1 MNLVVCSCRVVFFVR
16 VCFLVY
22 FLFFPY
28 FSLIIFPYLFFSFSR
43 FASASLLGF
52 KFTTICPSTCT
63 ATYTS
68 QACGRFPSR
77 KMRNATRGYLDQ
89 CCFRCS
95 VFFPLL
101 LLFPSFSFL
110 FSFFFRSNW
119 MCRSEDN
126 NALKFS
132 DGSFVYNVR
141 SKHWKLENSSFS
153 FSILNRWLVKH
164 FCSAGF
170 NIFYVSLVAFETG
183 IFCFFSFLSFV

>member
-1 MNLVVCSCRVVFFVR
+1 MCSCRVVFFVS

-22 FLFFPY
+22 FLFPP
-28 FSLIIFPYLFFSFSR
+28 IFPWLYFFILSFLSVV
-43 FASASLLGF
+43 LLLHLYSG
-52 KFTTICPSTCT
+52 KFTTICPNTCT

-68 QACGRFPSR
+68 QARGRFSSR

-95 VFFPLL
+95 VFFPFFYSLP
-101 LLFPSFSFL
+101 FPFF
-110 FSFFFRSNW
+110 FFFRSNW
-119 MCRSEDN
+119 MCRFEDN

-141 SKHWKLENSSFS
+141 SKHWKLENSFFS
-153 FSILNRWLVKH
+153 FSILNRWLVDH

-170 NIFYVSLVAFETG
+170 NIFYVSLVAFESG
-183 IFCFFSFLSFV
+183 IFCFFSFFSFV